1 MARNSLLRPS
11 VFRSLLCHQRPSPT
25 QAFSSNPSFH
35 SFPNYF
41 PTNPDTVSPPL
52 PSKSSS
58 SIDTSRQF
66 SNFHRPC
73 RSFSSSTG
81 PSNIVVVKSPEE
93 FSNSFQK
100 VQDDRLPA
108 ILYFTA
114 TWCGPCK
121 LISPVIE
128 ELSKKFPHV
137 TTYKI
142 DIDIEGLGDALS
154 KLKIYSVPTFY
165 FFQNGTKA
173 TEVIGADTA
182 SLKATMEDLYKKE

>member
-11 VFRSLLCHQRPSPT
+11 LLRSLLRHQRQSPT
-25 QAFSSNPSFH
+25 PAFSSNPSFH
-35 SFPNYF
+35 FFPNNI
-41 PTNPDTVSPPL
+41 PATPDTVSPPL
-52 PSKSSS
+52 PAKSSFS
-58 SIDTSRQF
+58 VDTSRQF
-66 SNFHRPC
+66 SNFHHPC
-73 RSFSSSTG
+73 RSFCSSTG

-93 FSNSFQK
+93 FKNSFQK

-121 LISPVIE
+121 FISPIIE

-142 DIDIEGLGDALS
+142 DIDLEGLGDALS
-154 KLKIYSVPTFY
+154 KLKIYSVPTFH

-173 TEVIGADTA
+173 TEVVGADAA
-182 SLKATMEDLYKKE
+182 SLKATMEDLYK